1 MKSTFR
7 DSLGQACEVIPGF
20 ANSVFQGDRGGGNS
34 GYFQSEQNCTQPDS
48 TRARL
53 EGVANR
59 VQLAA
64 RLLDSVA
71 PAANG
76 PALVIGASHGEE
88 CLWLADQLGDRCDRI
103 IGTNLTELDP
113 FDGGVLKAF
122 SDISGNPEHAAHCSD
137 RIELCRD
144 DIATSSLPTG
154 HFTRVCS
161 WQTFEHVMDPRAG
174 FENVSRVLRPG
185 GVGYIEYNPFF
196 SIDGAH
202 WPATIDIPWAHAR
215 MENTEFER
223 AVFTLHPDR
232 QKDAVSFVHRAINRM
247 TQQQMLGYAHDAELE
262 IVAFLPRIRT
272 EDLLSL
278 TPQIVNGVRALYPL
292 ASPSDLAARIVRVV
306 VRKPPDAAETRAD

>member
-1 MKSTFR
+1 
-7 DSLGQACEVIPGF
+7 
-20 ANSVFQGDRGGGNS
+20 
-34 GYFQSEQNCTQPDS
+34 
-48 TRARL
+48 
-53 EGVANR
+53 
-59 VQLAA
+59 
-64 RLLDSVA
+64 
-71 PAANG
+71 
-76 PALVIGASHGEE
+76 
-88 CLWLADQLGDRCDRI
+88 
-103 IGTNLTELDP
+103 
-113 FDGGVLKAF
+113 
-122 SDISGNPEHAAHCSD
+122 
-137 RIELCRD
+137 
-144 DIATSSLPTG
+144 
-154 HFTRVCS
+154 
-161 WQTFEHVMDPRAG
+161 MDPRAG

-292 ASPSDLAARIVRVV
+292 ASPADLAARIVRVV
-306 VRKPPDAAETRAD
+306 VRKSPDSAEARAG